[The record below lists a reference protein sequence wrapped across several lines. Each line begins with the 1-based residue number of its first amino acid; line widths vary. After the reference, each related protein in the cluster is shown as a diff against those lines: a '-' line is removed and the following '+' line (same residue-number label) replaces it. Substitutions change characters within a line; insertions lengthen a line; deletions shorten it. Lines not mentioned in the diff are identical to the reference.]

1 MEGVLNDLWVEKNIF
16 KVKNFYALNNKYI
29 YIKYI
34 KGIDEIIKKKYMAIV
49 GDFNRPFPVIVK
61 TNKRKISKGIEN
73 LNNMMYKLDLMNIH
87 RKTQPKSEHV
97 FWNANMTYYQNQLH
111 T

>member
-1 MEGVLNDLWVEKNIF
+1 
-16 KVKNFYALNNKYI
+16 
-29 YIKYI
+29 
-34 KGIDEIIKKKYMAIV
+34 MAIV

-97 FWNANMTYYQNQLH
+97 F
-111 T
+111 